1 MKIAIAS
8 DHAGY
13 AMKTELAALLKEKGH
28 QVDDLGPH
36 DDQRVDYPDFAKKV
50 AENVVKGLSR
60 KGVLVCGS
68 GIGMA
73 MSANKVPG
81 CRAITI
87 HNSWEAEFCRRHNNA
102 NVACFGGRSMGIEVV
117 KGSLEIFL
125 KTGFDGGRHADRVA
139 KISKLDGSAASDIPG
154 E

>member
-1 MKIAIAS
+1 MKIAIGS

-13 AMKTELAALLKEKGH
+13 AMKEELVEFLKKHGH
-28 QVDDLGPH
+28 QVDDVGPF
-36 DDQRVDYPDFAKKV
+36 DDQRVDYPDFAKRV
-50 AENVVKGLSR
+50 ADNVVKGLAQ

-81 CRAITI
+81 CRAITV

-117 KGSLEIFL
+117 KDSLEVFL
-125 KTGFDGGRHADRVA
+125 KTEFDGGRHADRVA
-139 KISKLDGSAASDIPG
+139 KIGKLDGSAASDIPG